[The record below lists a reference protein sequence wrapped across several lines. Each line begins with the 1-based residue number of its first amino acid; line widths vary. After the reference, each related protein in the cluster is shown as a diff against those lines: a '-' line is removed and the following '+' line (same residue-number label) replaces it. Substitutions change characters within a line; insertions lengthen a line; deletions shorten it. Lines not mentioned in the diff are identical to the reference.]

1 MTNKPL
7 LGFIVVLLLAI
18 AGYLSYLAWDRHQ
31 HNLAEHAEQ
40 QKALAFDAALLGT
53 TPQKLAAD
61 RAGKASEAN
70 QAIDASE
77 RMPLK

>member
-31 HNLAEHAEQ
+31 HNLAE
-40 QKALAFDAALLGT
+40 
-53 TPQKLAAD
+53 
-61 RAGKASEAN
+61 
-70 QAIDASE
+70 QA
-77 RMPLK
+77 

>member
-7 LGFIVVLLLAI
+7 LGFIIVLLLAI

-31 HNLAEHAEQ
+31 HNLAEQAEQ
-40 QKALAFDAALLGT
+40 QKAIAFDAALLGT
-53 TPQKLAAD
+53 TPQNLAAD

-70 QAIDASE
+70 RAIDASG
-77 RMPLK
+77 RIPLK